1 MLLEVGVVEEEGEG
15 GEEVGERG
23 EEEEVVVEGKRF
35 ERESCWFTEGIFEVE
50 VEVEIEWGLTWL
62 SVIIVSSSFS

>member
-15 GEEVGERG
+15 GEEAGERG
-23 EEEEVVVEGKRF
+23 EEEVVVEGKRF

-50 VEVEIEWGLTWL
+50 VEIEVEWGLTGL